1 MLIGLGD
8 IAKNICFISFD
19 GIFSLKLIKLV
30 FPFHQ
35 KRHHFNQ
42 SLISHLYAAK
52 CQYKK
57 LNRNILD
64 YTISFYF
71 ILLLLLK

>member
-1 MLIGLGD
+1 MLIRDADMLIGLGD

-42 SLISHLYAAK
+42 SLIIVICMQQNVNTK
-52 CQYKK
+52 
-57 LNRNILD
+57 N
-64 YTISFYF
+64 
-71 ILLLLLK
+71 